1 MADPKTR
8 YDALLAKFRE
18 QGYRITP
25 QRLALLRVL
34 AASEGHPS
42 ATQIHEQL
50 RGQFPTMS
58 LATVYKT
65 LNILKE
71 MGEVLELG
79 FGDGD
84 NRYDGNMPFPHP
96 HLICINC
103 RQIIDPE
110 VPEFRALAQHIATI
124 SGFQI
129 VSHRLD
135 FFGICPDCQ
144 SDESN

>member
-1 MADPKTR
+1 MADRDIRLKAMINR
-8 YDALLAKFRE
+8 LRE
-18 QGYRITP
+18 NNFRITP
-25 QRLALLRVL
+25 QRSVILKIL